1 MSHNINKQKMEF
13 YRNTIDITSNEGI
26 EIDAGSL
33 WTLQNNELTLIDDDQ
48 HITNPLT
55 KAFQP
60 DTRIS
65 EA

>member
-1 MSHNINKQKMEF
+1 MEF

-33 WTLQNNELTLIDDDQ
+33 WKWQNNQLTLVDDDQ

-55 KAFQP
+55 EDFQP